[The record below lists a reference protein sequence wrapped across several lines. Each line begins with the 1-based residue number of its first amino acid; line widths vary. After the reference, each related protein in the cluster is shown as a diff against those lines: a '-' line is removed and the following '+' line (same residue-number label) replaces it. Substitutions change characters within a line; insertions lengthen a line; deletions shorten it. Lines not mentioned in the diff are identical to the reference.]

1 MVKNMTNTKNLRRKY
16 RKELISF
23 LRNNGFECEYK
34 GKWYCIHE
42 NDYYVIID
50 RNGIL
55 FKWEYE
61 KTADEYGTNTVD
73 LEIYSSKKGIIIINE
88 YLRRIIDYNDV
99 LPNHGDD
106 IILYYRRFIPWE
118 LLEENENEFREELE
132 KLKEFIMNVKDYRVY
147 FTVEIKF
154 HIEKR

>member
-1 MVKNMTNTKNLRRKY
+1 MTNTKNLRRKY